1 MTAVAVDVYNQTIT
15 GDVACAVTAAVG
27 GGKYKW
33 SENTHVLSKLGG
45 VRHGC
50 LRQESWQGSVNS
62 MGEVRDAWCQPRSDV
77 ICLEGNG
84 YRPSH
89 KGDGWTVGG
98 AMYTLN
104 STEVHAVCY
113 AIDHV
118 VTGGATVR
126 LKGNAGM
133 KKFAP
138 L

>member
-1 MTAVAVDVYNQTIT
+1 MLLN
-15 GDVACAVTAAVG
+15 GKSACTL
-27 GGKYKW
+27 KIR
-33 SENTHVLSKLGG
+33 GG

-50 LRQESWQGSVNS
+50 LRKESWQGSVDT

-89 KGDGWTVGG
+89 FGNGWQVGG

-118 VTGGATVR
+118 VTGGVATVR
-126 LKGNAGM
+126 RKESVGM
-133 KKFAP
+133 NKFA
-138 L
+138 LL